1 MAKTDEHTEIVK
13 RIENDL
19 AAWEKRRK
27 AYQDDTE
34 FAVIAGSKQWEEAE
48 WNRRGSAGLPRITY
62 NQFPPLIRNV
72 SNSIMSKEYA
82 VSVSAQGLGSSQE
95 AAEFRGGMIRA
106 IQITGGA
113 QYARDAAVRC
123 AVTGGFGFYRL
134 SVVEVAGKTRLK
146 YVRITN
152 ALNVVPD
159 PNAREINFS
168 DMKCCT
174 VYVDLP
180 KDEYKAK
187 WPNGKAVDVSGDFQ
201 QIPDG
206 WVTEETVR
214 VAEYWTVDGFDAN
227 GRPQVFQ
234 TILDGAGILQPA
246 KLEAWCVGIP
256 IFTVV
261 GEENDIGGEKIY
273 KGIVRDGREPQMFKN
288 LWKSEEYE
296 YLSGRKQPPALMTP
310 KMVAD
315 AKVNET
321 WGPGSERNAYRLW
334 EPDPMVPGMAP
345 IFPPAPSV
353 PVGYANASQEASQEI
368 KVATGLFDGR
378 MGAQTQETS
387 GRALLVR
394 QEQANV
400 ADAHLEMHLKAA
412 IEYEGRILND
422 ALWIYSDEEM
432 VEFAAE
438 DGEVTTKE
446 IKAIQGIREDLQGF
460 NGGAYGIRV
469 NVGINFKTKNEQFL
483 GMMSELGTKNPLI
496 AQIMAPE
503 IILAMGLPGA
513 PNVAGQ
519 VERVLIKQGLREE
532 KQEQQGGP
540 EAVARD
546 LDEAL
551 KTIEALQNELQ
562 QVHEAAQTLQQQ
574 ASGEA
579 AKAQAQAEA
588 ELAKIERAERIAL
601 AEIASKERIAA
612 ADRASKERIAA
623 MDSRTKALTDLQIAS
638 MKEDGSTTRA
648 GIDAEATVAAAAL
661 STPSPSLAP
670 APVEFEEDFEPGVIV
685 PEGMIP

>member
-1 MAKTDEHTEIVK
+1 MAKTDEHTDIVK
-13 RIENDL
+13 RIESHL
-19 AAWEKRRK
+19 TAWEKRRK

-34 FAVIAGSKQWEEAE
+34 FAVLAGDKQWDKAE
-48 WNRRGSAGLPRITY
+48 WDRRGANGLPRITY

-82 VSVSAQGLGSSQE
+82 VSVSAQGAGSSQE

-134 SVVEVAGKTRLK
+134 KLVEVAGKKRIK
-146 YVRITN
+146 YERITN

-159 PNAREINFS
+159 PNAREINYS
-168 DMKCCT
+168 DAKCFT

-180 KDEYKAK
+180 KAEYKAL
-187 WPNGKAVDVSGDFQ
+187 WPKGKAVDIQADLG
-201 QIPDG
+201 QIPEG
-206 WVTEETVR
+206 WITEDTVR
-214 VAEYWTVDGFDAN
+214 VAEYWTVDGVDAN

-261 GEENDIGGEKIY
+261 GEENDLGGEKIY

-296 YLSGRKQPPALMTP
+296 YLSGRKQPPALMTAAML
-310 KMVAD
+310 KNAAVLQS
-315 AKVNET
+315 
-321 WGPGSERNAYRLW
+321 WGPGSERNAFRLW
-334 EPDPMVPGMAP
+334 EPDPMAPGLAP

-446 IKAIQGIREDLQGF
+446 LQAIQGIREDLQGF

-483 GMMSELGTKNPLI
+483 NVTNQMATSDPLI
-496 AQIMAPE
+496 AQITAPE
-503 IILAMGLPGA
+503 RIRASGMPGA
-513 PNVAGQ
+513 DELAKQ
-519 VERVLIKQGLREE
+519 VEKALIRQGLREE
-532 KQEQQGGP
+532 KQEAQGGP
-540 EAVARD
+540 EQTDRD
-546 LDEAL
+546 LADAL
-551 KTIEALQNELQ
+551 KTLEAMQGEIQKLQ
-562 QVHEAAQTLQQQ
+562 EAAQLLQQQ

-579 AKAQAQAEA
+579 AKAQAQAQA
-588 ELAKIERAERIAL
+588 EVLKAQQDAAL
-601 AEIASKERIAA
+601 AIQKAEIEAA
-612 ADRASKERIAA
+612 TKIRVAQIQAA
-623 MDSRTKALTDLQIAS
+623 TDLQIAS
-638 MKEDGSTTRA
+638 MKEDGATTRE
-648 GIDAEATVAAAAL
+648 GVKAEATVAAAAL

-670 APVEFEEDFEPGVIV
+670 APVEFEEEFEPGVIV
-685 PEGMIP
+685 PEGMIQ

>member
-13 RIENDL
+13 RIESDL
-19 AAWEKRRK
+19 SAWQKRRK

-34 FAVIAGSKQWEEAE
+34 FAVIAGEKQWDKAE
-48 WNRRGSAGLPRITY
+48 WDRRGANGLPRITY

-134 SVVEVAGKTRLK
+134 KLTEVAGKKRIR
-146 YVRITN
+146 YERITN

-159 PNAREINFS
+159 PNAREISYS

-174 VYVDLP
+174 VYVDMP
-180 KDEYKAK
+180 KSQYKAT
-187 WPNGKAVDVSGDFQ
+187 WPKGKAVDIQHGEGE
-201 QIPDG
+201 IPEG
-206 WVTEETVR
+206 WITEDTIR
-214 VAEYWTVDGFDAN
+214 VAEYWTVDGVDAN

-296 YLSGRKQPPALMTP
+296 YLSGRKQPPALLTP

-315 AKVNET
+315 ASVLQS
-321 WGPGSERNAYRLW
+321 WGPGSERNAFRLW
-334 EPDPMVPGMAP
+334 EPDPMAPGLAP

-446 IKAIQGIREDLQGF
+446 IQAIQGIREDLQGF

-483 GMMSELGTKNPLI
+483 GMMSELGTKNPMI
-496 AQIMAPE
+496 AQTMAPE
-503 IILAMGLPGA
+503 IIKAMGLPGA
-513 PNVAGQ
+513 EEVAAQ
-519 VERVLIKQGLREE
+519 VERLLIKQGLREE

-540 EAVARD
+540 EQTARD
-546 LDEAL
+546 LAEAL
-551 KTIEALQNELQ
+551 KTLEALQAELQ
-562 QVHEAAQTLQQQ
+562 KMQEAAQLLQEQ

-579 AKAQAQAEA
+579 AKAQAQAQAEVLKAQQDA
-588 ELAKIERAERIAL
+588 ELAIQKAQIDAAAKIEVARIQ
-601 AEIASKERIAA
+601 AA
-612 ADRASKERIAA
+612 
-623 MDSRTKALTDLQIAS
+623 TDLQIAS
-638 MKEDGSTTRA
+638 MKEDGATTREGVKA
-648 GIDAEATVAAAAL
+648 KATVAAAAL
-661 STPSPSLAP
+661 STPSPSPTP